1 MYYNGEGTPKDMEK
15 ALYWYEKAA
24 GNGCIRA
31 QYNCAMM
38 YYYGEG
44 TAKDNVK
51 AKLLFQKIADQNEDK
66 KVRKMAKQALKEYF

>member
-1 MYYNGEGTPKDMEK
+1 
-15 ALYWYEKAA
+15 
-24 GNGCIRA
+24 
-31 QYNCAMM
+31 MM